1 MTVHPAP
8 QAAPDSA
15 QAGQRTA
22 YDSTWAGS
30 EASTELPTQQPDA
43 FERVMLSHDKIYV
56 VLAVVLLVWLGLVLL
71 LFRTDRRLR
80 RLERTL
86 EAEGLEEKV

>member
-1 MTVHPAP
+1 MTVHPAS
-8 QAAPDSA
+8 QTASDSA
-15 QAGQRTA
+15 QASQSTA
-22 YDSTWAGS
+22 YDSTWAGGS
-30 EASTELPTQQPDA
+30 ASTEVPTQQPDA
-43 FERVMLSHDKIYV
+43 FERVMLSHEKIYV

-86 EAEGLEEKV
+86 ETDSSERDG